1 MVNIG
6 QVNETGSRSHAGA
19 GPPEDAAGA
28 SRPRQ
33 IRVGLSTASVYPQ
46 NTEAAFRYAAELGYD
61 GVELM
66 VWAEP
71 ASQSIATVQAYSR
84 RYGVPVLAL
93 HAPCLLI
100 SQRVWG
106 SDPVAKLERSVRT
119 AEALGASTVVV
130 HPPFRWQRRYAAGF
144 AEQVAELEDSS
155 PVIVAVENM
164 FPMRAD
170 TLFGRREG
178 AVRRLERRGGP
189 GPALTAFS
197 PSYDPTD
204 TGFGHYTLDLSHTA
218 TAGADPLALAARM
231 GSGLAH
237 LHLADGRGAAHD
249 EHLVP
254 GEGTQPC
261 EELCAS
267 LVRTGFT
274 GQAVAEINTQN
285 ARTTK
290 DRAEML
296 HRTLAFARK
305 HLTEAAAPTPAGA
318 RHSSPEPPM

>member
-1 MVNIG
+1 M
-6 QVNETGSRSHAGA
+6 
-19 GPPEDAAGA
+19 
-28 SRPRQ
+28 
-33 IRVGLSTASVYPQ
+33 GLSTASVYPQ

-106 SDPVAKLERSVRT
+106 SDPVAKLERSVHT
-119 AEALGASTVVV
+119 AQALGAGTVVV

-144 AEQVAELEDSS
+144 AAQVAELEESS

-178 AVRRLERRGGP
+178 AVRRLERRGP

-204 TGFGHYTLDLSHTA
+204 TGFRHYTLDLSHTA

-231 GSGLAH
+231 GAGLVH

-254 GEGTQPC
+254 GDGTQPC
-261 EELCAS
+261 VEVCAS
-267 LVRTGFT
+267 MVRSGFT
-274 GQAVAEINTQN
+274 GQVVAEINTQN

-290 DRAEML
+290 ERAEML

>member
-1 MVNIG
+1 MLDEG
-6 QVNETGSRSHAGA
+6 GSRG
-19 GPPEDAAGA
+19 DAQEGG
-28 SRPRQ
+28 SQ
-33 IRVGLSTASVYPQ
+33 ILVGLSTASVYPQ

-71 ASQSIATVQAYSR
+71 ASQSIAAVQSYARS
-84 RYGVPVLAL
+84 YGVPVLAV

-106 SDPVAKLERSVRT
+106 ADPVAKLERSVRT
-119 AEALGASTVVV
+119 AEALGAGSVVV
-130 HPPFRWQRRYAAGF
+130 HPPFRWQRRYAQGF
-144 AEQVAELEDSS
+144 AAQVAELEEHSS
-155 PVIVAVENM
+155 VVVAVENM

-170 TLFGRREG
+170 TLFGRRET
-178 AVRRLERRGGP
+178 AVKRLERRGGP
-189 GPALTAFS
+189 GPGLTAFS

-204 TGFGHYTLDLSHTA
+204 TGFQHYTLDLSHTA
-218 TAGADPLALAARM
+218 TAGADPLVLAARM

-261 EELCAS
+261 VEVCAM
-267 LVRTGFT
+267 LVGSGFS
-274 GQAVAEINTQN
+274 GHAVAEINTQN
-285 ARTTK
+285 ARTTA
-290 DRAEML
+290 DRAAML
-296 HRTLAFARK
+296 HRTLTFARE
-305 HLTEAAAPTPAGA
+305 HLNGHAPAPVAVAPRTKQV
-318 RHSSPEPPM
+318 